1 MTQIVEVGRRVLA
14 PFCSLGR
21 WYNETAKR
29 HPVATG
35 VWTSGLKTSAADAF
49 AQKVLEGREEMD
61 WKRHATFCTFGF
73 VYLGGFQYWLYNV
86 KFTQWCGP
94 ITSRFGHKASAP
106 IKTFIDQAIHHPF
119 VYFPTFYAIKASVT
133 GKPMSY
139 AVDKYKSEIWTSM
152 KTLWTVWVPL
162 QLINFAFVPRHLRV
176 PYVAGV
182 SFGWTMILSVMQ
194 GKFDKTAEVSESK
207 LLSDSVRETVR
218 MRDRLS
224 NSPACAHSLT
234 RSLINQSPTHPLAR
248 SCHRCLRSAARRT
261 CPCPRPLWRRPR
273 TSRANS
279 LALLILLEKSCK
291 GPWPRRENE
300 CIFRTRFFI
309 IARTQGESSN
319 IREGEWHEGKTRV
332 RGPGPRREND
342 DDGPVTYGWS
352 TEDSCVHCASG
363 RALRTGRHRAGN
375 SAVPPPAD
383 SHRRHSPGLPAVL
396 RGVQGM

>member
-1 MTQIVEVGRRVLA
+1 MSQIVEVGRRVLA

-49 AQKVLEGREEMD
+49 AQKVLEGRDEMD

-73 VYLGGFQYWLYNV
+73 LYLGGFQYWLYNV

-94 ITSRFGHKASAP
+94 ITSKFGHKASAP

-119 VYFPTFYAIKASVT
+119 VYFPTFYAIKASVA

-139 AVDKYKSEIWTSM
+139 AVDKYKSEIWTSV

-194 GKFDKTAEVSESK
+194 GKFDKAAEVADSK
-207 LLSDSVRETVR
+207 ALSDSVRETVR
-218 MRDRLS
+218 VRTLHSTRSTLALD
-224 NSPACAHSLT
+224 HSLT
-234 RSLINQSPTHPLAR
+234 RMLAR
-248 SCHRCLRSAARRT
+248 SCPRSRRSAARQTYR
-261 CPCPRPLWRRPR
+261 RPLWRRPR
-273 TSRANS
+273 T
-279 LALLILLEKSCK
+279 LDL
-291 GPWPRRENE
+291 
-300 CIFRTRFFI
+300 
-309 IARTQGESSN
+309 
-319 IREGEWHEGKTRV
+319 
-332 RGPGPRREND
+332 
-342 DDGPVTYGWS
+342 
-352 TEDSCVHCASG
+352 
-363 RALRTGRHRAGN
+363 
-375 SAVPPPAD
+375 
-383 SHRRHSPGLPAVL
+383 
-396 RGVQGM
+396 

>member
-1 MTQIVEVGRRVLA
+1 MIACPLIALLTSPAHHRTGRMTQIVEVGRRVLA

-73 VYLGGFQYWLYNV
+73 LYLGGFQYWLYNV

-119 VYFPTFYAIKASVT
+119 MYFPTFYAIKASVT

-139 AVDKYKSEIWTSM
+139 AVDKYKSEIWTSV

-224 NSPACAHSLT
+224 NSPACARSVAHSLT
-234 RSLINQSPTHPLAR
+234 HQSITHAPT
-248 SCHRCLRSAARRT
+248 
-261 CPCPRPLWRRPR
+261 
-273 TSRANS
+273 RAFLPQMPS
-279 LALLILLEKSCK
+279 VSS
-291 GPWPRRENE
+291 
-300 CIFRTRFFI
+300 
-309 IARTQGESSN
+309 SSN
-319 IREGEWHEGKTRV
+319 M
-332 RGPGPRREND
+332 PMP
-342 DDGPVTYGWS
+342 
-352 TEDSCVHCASG
+352 A
-363 RALRTGRHRAGN
+363 A
-375 SAVPPPAD
+375 AVAQAKD
-383 SHRRHSPGLPAVL
+383 L
-396 RGVQGM
+396 

>member
-1 MTQIVEVGRRVLA
+1 MRTCLLNAMLTSLAHRRADRMSQIVEVGRRVLA

-49 AQKVLEGREEMD
+49 AQKVLEGREELD

-73 VYLGGFQYWLYNV
+73 LYLGGFQYWLYNV

-119 VYFPTFYAIKASVT
+119 MYFPTFYAIKASVA

-139 AVDKYKSEIWTSM
+139 AVDKYKSEIWTSV

-194 GKFDKTAEVSESK
+194 GKFDTALEVADSK
-207 LLSDSVRETVR
+207 ALSDSVRETVR
-218 MRDRLS
+218 EGGPARLAAFYVTHS
-224 NSPACAHSLT
+224 GMLSLT
-234 RSLINQSPTHPLAR
+234 LTRPPVPLPAALDPELGKHARTRRRAGQGLVATSLDDSWRHTGCDLTTHNFFRFSHDKALQGSPSRTIEPKKLKHSRA
-248 SCHRCLRSAARRT
+248 SACQAARFQ
-261 CPCPRPLWRRPR
+261 L
-273 TSRANS
+273 
-279 LALLILLEKSCK
+279 
-291 GPWPRRENE
+291 PW
-300 CIFRTRFFI
+300 
-309 IARTQGESSN
+309 
-319 IREGEWHEGKTRV
+319 
-332 RGPGPRREND
+332 
-342 DDGPVTYGWS
+342 
-352 TEDSCVHCASG
+352 
-363 RALRTGRHRAGN
+363 
-375 SAVPPPAD
+375 
-383 SHRRHSPGLPAVL
+383 
-396 RGVQGM
+396 